1 MDNKFFKLA
10 KFIKNMGNNEDLEK
24 RSESAIRNH
33 VIWSMGAGFI
43 PVPIADFVAVAAI
56 QLDMVRTLSGIYGV
70 NFKETEGKALVT
82 SITGSGLSRLGA
94 NALVKLIPGFGS
106 MLGGISMSVISG
118 ASTYALGQVFKKHFS
133 VGGTFLDFD
142 TERFQRYYNEQF
154 EKGKDIAQEIQKE
167 KDEKGAV
174 QEHVNTEKNGNQ
186 SANVEDEDSLIINK
200 LKELAELKELGVID
214 DKEFAT
220 MKKRL
225 IDRNK

>member
-1 MDNKFFKLA
+1 
-10 KFIKNMGNNEDLEK
+10 MGNNEDLEK

-154 EKGKDIAQEIQKE
+154 EKGKDIAEEIQKE

-174 QEHVNTEKNGNQ
+174 QEE
-186 SANVEDEDSLIINK
+186 ANPEQNSDQKTIADDEDSLIIKK

>member
-1 MDNKFFKLA
+1 
-10 KFIKNMGNNEDLEK
+10 
-24 RSESAIRNH
+24 
-33 VIWSMGAGFI
+33 
-43 PVPIADFVAVAAI
+43 
-56 QLDMVRTLSGIYGV
+56 MVRTLSGIYGV

-154 EKGKDIAQEIQKE
+154 EKGKDIAEEIQKE

-174 QEHVNTEKNGNQ
+174 QEE
-186 SANVEDEDSLIINK
+186 ANPEQNSEQKTIADDEDSLIIKK

>member
-1 MDNKFFKLA
+1 
-10 KFIKNMGNNEDLEK
+10 MGNNEDLEK

-106 MLGGISMSVISG
+106 MFGGISMSVISG

-174 QEHVNTEKNGNQ
+174 QEE
-186 SANVEDEDSLIINK
+186 ANPEQNSDQKTIADDEDSLIIKK